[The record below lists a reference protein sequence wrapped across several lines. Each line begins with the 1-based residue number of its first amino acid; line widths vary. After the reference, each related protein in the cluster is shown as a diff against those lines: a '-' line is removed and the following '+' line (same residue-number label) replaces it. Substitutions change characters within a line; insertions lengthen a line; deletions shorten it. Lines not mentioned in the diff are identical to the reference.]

1 MKIFGNDF
9 EPHKVQGA
17 FREVK
22 AKEHS
27 ELLTT
32 DTGSHHTTP
41 EPGPVLAQDS

>member
-9 EPHKVQGA
+9 EPHKVQDA

-27 ELLTT
+27 ELLK
-32 DTGSHHTTP
+32 DTGSHHKTP
-41 EPGPVLAQDS
+41 EPSPVLAQDS